1 MPFVQRQNDKRK
13 IKMLKLP
20 RKISPCPIAEAV
32 VEIRFDSATE
42 ADAIFGILYQQVKDK
57 YPNPVEKLPILQLPE
72 EFRSQDAN
80 LKRQPYY
87 KLSRDNLSLSIGPKV
102 FSISCYKDYIG
113 WEEFSKVIEE
123 TFGIIDTLNIVTQV
137 ERFGLRYV
145 NFFEEMDIFDNI
157 VVQITKNDQPMDCD
171 GKYIRVKN
179 RVDQITSTIQIAN
192 KAKLRDRSDIGSI
205 IDIDVSVKE
214 PVTFFENRTQLI
226 ENCHELEKKSFFELL
241 TKNFLETLNPE
252 Y

>member
-1 MPFVQRQNDKRK
+1 MS
-13 IKMLKLP
+13 KLP
-20 RKISPCPIAEAV
+20 RKISPCPIVEAV
-32 VEIRFDSATE
+32 VEIRFDANIE
-42 ADAIFGILYQQVKDK
+42 ADAIFGILYQEVKDK
-57 YPNPVEKLPILQLPE
+57 YPGPVEKLPILQIPE
-72 EFRSQDAN
+72 EIRSQDNA
-80 LKRQPYY
+80 LKKQPYY
-87 KLSRDNLSLSIGPKV
+87 KLSHNNLSLSIGPKV

-123 TFGIIDTLNIVTQV
+123 TLGIVDTLKIVTQV

-179 RVDQITSTIQIAN
+179 HIDQIISTIQIAN
-192 KAKLRDRSDIGSI
+192 KAKLRGGVKGGSI
-205 IDIDVSVKE
+205 VDIDVSAKE
-214 PVTFFENRTQLI
+214 PITFFENRTQLI
-226 ENCHELEKKSFFELL
+226 KNCHEMEKKSFFELL